1 MVQHAEKISNEMRKA
16 IDNCMSCSTTC
27 EETIAYCMD
36 MPGTM
41 MDAANMRVLMDCAAV
56 TKVCADMMCR
66 MSSMYREM
74 CAMCARIC
82 TMCAEMA
89 MKMPGDA
96 QMMKLAEACRACAAS
111 CQTMAG
117 ATV

>member
-1 MVQHAEKISNEMRKA
+1 MQHAEMISEDTRRA
-16 IDNCMSCSTTC
+16 IDNCMSCSSMC

-41 MDAANMRVLMDCAAV
+41 MDAMNMRTLMDCAAI

-66 MSSMYREM
+66 MSPMQKEM
-74 CAMCARIC
+74 CAMCARMC
-82 TMCAEMA
+82 MMCAEMC

-96 QMMKLAEACRACAAS
+96 QMMKLAEACRACANS

-117 ATV
+117 AAA

>member
-1 MVQHAEKISNEMRKA
+1 MQHAEMINSETREA
-16 IDNCMSCSTTC
+16 IENCMSCSTMC

-36 MPGTM
+36 MPATM
-41 MDAANMRVLMDCAAV
+41 MDATSLRTLMDCAAI
-56 TKVCADMMCR
+56 TRVCADMMCR
-66 MSSMYREM
+66 MSSMQREM

-89 MKMPGDA
+89 AKLSGDA

-111 CQTMAG
+111 CQAMAG
-117 ATV
+117 AAA